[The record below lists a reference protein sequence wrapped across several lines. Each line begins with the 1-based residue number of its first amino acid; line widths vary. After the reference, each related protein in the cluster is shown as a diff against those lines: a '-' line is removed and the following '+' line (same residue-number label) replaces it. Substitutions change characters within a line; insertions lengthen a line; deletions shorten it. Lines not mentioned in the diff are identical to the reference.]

1 MRCALRAAGLSLATL
16 IVATIVQLVLHSAP
30 VSAGDQIGNAR
41 DQLKEARSWGYQLQ
55 NVTAS
60 ALAGTDFD
68 LLVVDAGSGD
78 GAWGLSPAEIK
89 RLKAKPDGA
98 RRLVVA
104 YMNIGEAEDYR
115 YYWKKAWAKKPP
127 QWMGSENCR
136 WKGDHRVRHWE
147 REWHDILFGSPKSYL
162 GRLIDAG
169 YDGVYL
175 DRVDIYYHWR
185 ATRWRAATD
194 MVDLVAALAG
204 YARQRRPDFL
214 VIPQNGEEL
223 VSDPRYLAAIDGIG
237 KEDMLFGDR
246 GNDTPNATERV
257 ARAERNFA
265 PLRTAGLPVFAVEYM
280 RRPENVE
287 AARMRLDPLGFIS
300 YFGPRSLAYIGRDGP
315 LHPEDGDTESVN
327 PAPGGGV
334 CE

>member
-1 MRCALRAAGLSLATL
+1 MRYVKRVARTSLAAL
-16 IVATIVQLVLHSAP
+16 IVTTIAQMAFHGAPAT
-30 VSAGDQIGNAR
+30 AGDQFSGAR
-41 DQLKEARSWGYQLQ
+41 DQLKAARSWGYQLQ
-55 NVTAS
+55 NVTAP
-60 ALAGTDFD
+60 ALARTDFD

-78 GAWGLSPAEIK
+78 GTWGLSQEEVK
-89 RLKAKPDGA
+89 RLKAKPDGT

-147 REWHDILFGSPKSYL
+147 REWHEILYGSPKSYL

-185 ATRWRAATD
+185 ATRWQAATD
-194 MVDLVAALAG
+194 MVDLVAALAA
-204 YARQRRPDFL
+204 YARQRRPGFL
-214 VIPQNGEEL
+214 IIPQNGEEL
-223 VSDPRYLAAIDGIG
+223 VSDPRYLATIDGIG

-246 GNDTPNATERV
+246 GNDKPNAAERV

-265 PLRTAGLPVFAVEYM
+265 PLRAAGLPVFAVEYM
-280 RRPENVE
+280 RRAENVE
-287 AARMRLDPLGFIS
+287 TARARLDQLGFIS

-327 PAPGGGV
+327 PPLDGGA